1 MRSDKAAG
9 WGNEA
14 FHEAVEWRI
23 EPAIGCAIFV
33 NGARSGVPFARALF
47 GRHRKEGNP
56 FPANSCF
63 ST

>member
-23 EPAIGCAIFV
+23 ELAIGCAIFV
-33 NGARSGVPFARALF
+33 NGARSRRAF
-47 GRHRKEGNP
+47 WPPIVRESPEGGKT
-56 FPANSCF
+56 FPR
-63 ST
+63 